1 MIIPSTFSSLRFFSQ
16 TSANF
21 SQSVKD
27 IFSDHFMKGDSIF
40 VMLQISFIPGA
51 MFRISS
57 ESVEITPPD
66 FGSSLD
72 EIVPPV
78 IIITTFGSFLF
89 CSSWIFFFSCGFA
102 FSKIDAFR
110 ISFSLIPML

>member
-1 MIIPSTFSSLRFFSQ
+1 MIMPSTFSSLRFFSQ

-21 SQSVKD
+21 FQSVKD
-27 IFSDHFMKGDSIF
+27 IFSDHFIKGFSIF

-51 MFRISS
+51 IFRISS
-57 ESVEITPPD
+57 ASVEITAPD
-66 FGSSLD
+66 FGSSRE

-78 IIITTFGSFLF
+78 IIMTTFGKDLF
-89 CSSWIFFFSCGFA
+89 CSNWMSFFSRGFP